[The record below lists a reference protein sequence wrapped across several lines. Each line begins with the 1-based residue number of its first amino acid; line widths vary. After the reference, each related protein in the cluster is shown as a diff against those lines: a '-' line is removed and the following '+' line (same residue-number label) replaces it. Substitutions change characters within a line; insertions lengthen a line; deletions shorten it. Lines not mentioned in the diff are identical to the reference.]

1 VLEVISGMVTDIVFI
16 ASVLAAQENVFVL
29 GVTGRVGF
37 GEDFAAGTIPELRTA
52 SPDAGVAED

>member
-1 VLEVISGMVTDIVFI
+1 MVTDIVFI